1 MGDKIDKKISSLFSR
16 RENSETELRNVYSLI
31 KDLVQRKKRRS
42 TIEQAINKAESILEG
57 AFNINAELK
66 NLAKHTASPDASDA
80 DLVQWTDVT
89 LKNHHQ
95 IINDARA
102 FIETFKF
109 DDESS
114 ATSMKSAA
122 STRIERA
129 SSSRA
134 SKIASMTESQR
145 KRAQLAAKLR
155 HEELER
161 KREAA
166 VCLAKEK
173 QKLESKHQQ

>member
-1 MGDKIDKKISSLFSR
+1 MES
-16 RENSETELRNVYSLI
+16 ELRNAYSLI
-31 KDLVQRKKRRS
+31 TDLVQRKKRRS
-42 TIEQAINKAESILEG
+42 TIEQAISKAESILEG
-57 AFNINAELK
+57 AFNVNAELK

-102 FIETFKF
+102 FIETFKP

-114 ATSMKSAA
+114 AASMKSAA
-122 STRIERA
+122 STRIEKA
-129 SSSRA
+129 SSRA
-134 SKIASMTESQR
+134 SKIASMTSSQR

-161 KREAA
+161 KSEAA
-166 VCLAKEK
+166 VRLAKEK
-173 QKLESKHQQ
+173 QKLLAREKQEQ

>member
-1 MGDKIDKKISSLFSR
+1 M
-16 RENSETELRNVYSLI
+16 
-31 KDLVQRKKRRS
+31 
-42 TIEQAINKAESILEG
+42 
-57 AFNINAELK
+57 
-66 NLAKHTASPDASDA
+66 
-80 DLVQWTDVT
+80 VQWTDVT
-89 LKNHHQ
+89 FKNHHQ

-102 FIETFKF
+102 FIETIKL

-114 ATSMKSAA
+114 VASMNYAA
-122 STRIERA
+122 STKIEKTF
-129 SSSRA
+129 SSKSSKAAWMTSR
-134 SKIASMTESQR
+134 QR
-145 KRAQLAAKLR
+145 KKAQLAAKLR